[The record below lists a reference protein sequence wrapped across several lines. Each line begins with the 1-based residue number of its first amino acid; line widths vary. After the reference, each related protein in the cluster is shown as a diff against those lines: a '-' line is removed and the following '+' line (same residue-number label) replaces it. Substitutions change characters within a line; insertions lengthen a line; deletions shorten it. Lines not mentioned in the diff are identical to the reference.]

1 MNQISVKEKLS
12 YGMGDLACNTMF
24 TAVSSFL
31 MFFYTDIAGIG
42 LAAVGTIMLISRI
55 VDAVTDP
62 LMGLIVDKT
71 STKWGKARPYVLWM
85 AVPFAIISIL
95 MFLSPA
101 IGKNGKFA
109 YALVTYVMFCVIYTA
124 LNIPYTAMLSNLTDN
139 GNERLSFNMFKSIG
153 SAAGGF
159 VATGLTLILANTLGG
174 GNQGKGFPMAI
185 AVYGVFAVLLLL
197 NCFKNTKERI
207 TPVNEKVSLKESLK
221 AAFRNKPWI
230 LLCMLA
236 FLGFTGIII
245 RGQGAM
251 YFAKYYLE
259 KESAA
264 TILLSLSNLLS
275 IPMAILVPFVAK
287 RIGKRNCILTGNLI
301 LAVSFTASGLVGK
314 SFPLILL
321 FSVLGTMGSSL
332 AIGISFVMSAETID
346 YSEWK
351 TGIRPQGLL
360 TAGAGFMVKM
370 GMAVAGVVAAAVMSY
385 GGYVENVTQTAKSIA
400 CIRMNFIWI
409 PVIIAIISV
418 IISLFYDLDKKYDQI
433 IAELHKRRIQNGQEV
448 KE

>member
-1 MNQISVKEKLS
+1 MNKISVKEKVS
-12 YGMGDLACNTMF
+12 YGMGDLACNTVF
-24 TAVSSFL
+24 TMVSSFL

-62 LMGLIVDKT
+62 LMGMIVDKT
-71 STKWGKARPYVLWM
+71 QTKWGKARPYVLWM
-85 AVPFAIISIL
+85 AVPFAVISIL
-95 MFLSPA
+95 MFISPD
-101 IGKNGKFA
+101 IGKNGKFV
-109 YALVTYVMFCVIYTA
+109 YALFTYVMFCVIYTA
-124 LNIPYTAMLSNLTDN
+124 LNIPYTAMLSNLTDD

-159 VATGLTLILANTLGG
+159 VATGLTLVLANTLGG
-174 GNQGKGFPMAI
+174 GNQGKGFPMAV

-207 TPVNEKVSLKESLK
+207 VPVNEKVSLGQSLK
-221 AAFRNKPWI
+221 AASQNKPWI
-230 LLCMLA
+230 LLCILA

-275 IPMAILVPFVAK
+275 IPMAVVVPVVAK
-287 RIGKRNCILTGNLI
+287 RIGKRNCILTGNMFLV
-301 LAVSFTASGLVGK
+301 LSFAASGLVGK
-314 SFPLILL
+314 NFGLILF

-360 TAGAGFMVKM
+360 TAGAGFMVKL

-385 GGYVENVTQTAKSIA
+385 GGYVENVAQTAKSIA
-400 CIRMNFIWI
+400 AIRMNFIWI
-409 PVIIAIISV
+409 PVIIGIISV

-433 IAELHKRRIQNGQEV
+433 VAELHERREQKAQEA
-448 KE
+448 